1 MDVIVD
7 GGRDFRLQGEP
18 ADVLSAVVAAGEF
31 LQAKGRALM
40 SVKADGQDIAPDQ
53 LVEALQGKSL
63 DEVKELRI
71 TSEDVTKLVDSCL
84 SALGETLPELPE
96 ICHQLA
102 AVFQGSTPTEG
113 FEPFQ
118 RMADIWAEIKSRE
131 IMIVNALGL
140 TFAELSLEGRNV
152 AELHNELNGF
162 LLEAAGA
169 LESGDLVLLG
179 DLLEYELAP
188 RAEIESQIVALLQ
201 ERSQSQAG

>member
-18 ADVLSAVVAAGEF
+18 ADVLSAVVAAGEY
-31 LQAKGRALM
+31 LVAKGRALM
-40 SVKADGQDIAPDQ
+40 SVKVDGEDIAPER
-53 LVEALQGKSL
+53 LVETLQGKPL
-63 DEVKELRI
+63 EQVKELRI
-71 TSEDVTKLVDSCL
+71 ASEDVTKLVDSCL
-84 SALGETLPELPE
+84 AALGETLPELPK
-96 ICHQLA
+96 ICHKLA
-102 AVFQGSTPTEG
+102 AVFQGSNPTEG

-140 TFAELSLEGRNV
+140 AFAELSLEGKNV
-152 AELHNELNGF
+152 AALHNELNGY
-162 LLEAAGA
+162 LMEAAGA